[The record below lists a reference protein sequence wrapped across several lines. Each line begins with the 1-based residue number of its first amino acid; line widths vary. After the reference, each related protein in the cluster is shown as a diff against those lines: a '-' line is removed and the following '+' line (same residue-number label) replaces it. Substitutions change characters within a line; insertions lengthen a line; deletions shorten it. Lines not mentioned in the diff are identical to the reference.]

1 MRIRINF
8 DFLNDM
14 LEIAKKVG
22 YEFKKF
28 QKENEPSFWTK
39 EVKFEEVKNDKG
51 FNEYSSNNTSSG
63 KSS

>member
-1 MRIRINF
+1 
-8 DFLNDM
+8 M

-28 QKENEPSFWTK
+28 QKENEPSFWTN